1 MMPVMDSDA
10 ELVLRLRSGDEQAF
24 TGLVGRYQQPML
36 QLAASFVPNRAVA
49 EEVVQDTWLAVLRGL
64 DGFEGRSSLKTW
76 LFRIL
81 VNRARTTGT
90 KEQRSVPVADP
101 EPAVD
106 PSRFGGDGGWADPPE
121 HWIEAAESRIEA
133 GKLAHRVRAW
143 IDDLPPRQ
151 REVVLLRDV
160 EEMSSEEVCAVLSLT
175 EGNQRVLL
183 HRGRSKLRQ
192 LFEDEHG
199 EVR

>member
-10 ELVLRLRSGDEQAF
+10 ELVHRLRSGDEQAF
-24 TGLVGRYQQPML
+24 TGLVGRYHQPML

-106 PSRFGGDGGWADPPE
+106 PSRFDGGGGWADPPE
-121 HWIEAAESRIEA
+121 HWIEAAEGRIEA

-143 IDDLPPRQ
+143 IDELPARQ

-160 EEMSSEEVCAVLSLT
+160 EGMSSEEVCAVLSLT

-192 LFEDEHG
+192 LFEDEHR